1 MARILVV
8 EDDQRIADLLRVFLR
23 REGHEIITVASGE
36 EALRQFG
43 DIQPDLVIL
52 DLMLP
57 GIHGR
62 EVCRA
67 IRMRHDTPII
77 MLTALDDERD
87 VVEGLDLGADDYVT
101 KPFKPR
107 ELLARVRAALRR
119 ASGKAALVKEL
130 IVGDLQI
137 NTTDRTVT
145 ANGRPIALRPRE
157 FDLLV
162 TLAQRPGSLFTRE
175 QLLRL
180 VWDWEIDEETRTVD
194 VHVNRLRQR
203 LAGTKVTIEGVRGLG
218 YRLVVHDSLS
228 ADTV

>member
-218 YRLVVHDSLS
+218 YRLVVHDTLS

>member
-8 EDDQRIADLLRVFLR
+8 EDDQRIADLLKVFLR
-23 REGHEIITVASGE
+23 REGHEIVTVASGE
-36 EALRQFG
+36 EALRQFR

-62 EVCRA
+62 EVCRT

-87 VVEGLDLGADDYVT
+87 IVEGLDLGADDYVT

-145 ANGRPIALRPRE
+145 ANGHLIPLRPRE

-162 TLAQRPGSLFTRE
+162 TLAQRPGTLFTRE

-218 YRLVVHDSLS
+218 YRLVVHDTLS
-228 ADTV
+228 SDTV

>member
-137 NTTDRTVT
+137 NTADRTVT

-218 YRLVVHDSLS
+218 YRLVVHDTLS